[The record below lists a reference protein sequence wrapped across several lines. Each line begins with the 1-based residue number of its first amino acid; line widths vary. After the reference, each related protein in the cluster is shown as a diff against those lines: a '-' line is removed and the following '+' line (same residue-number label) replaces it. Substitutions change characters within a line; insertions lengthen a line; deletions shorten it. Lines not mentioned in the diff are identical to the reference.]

1 MLMKQNYHK
10 FILGK
15 ESPLGFTLFGV
26 VIALAG
32 GRLVLFDGFW
42 GGFIPLLVGLTITF
56 SITGIILDT
65 ERKRIKEYTS
75 IWFMKFGKWYSLD
88 SYPDILVLRRTRS
101 NGMNM
106 YGTGSTMM
114 TTSTVIFEVSFAS
127 PNHLEL
133 FLIARKYNEHEAYR
147 LARELEKETGHELV
161 RYNPG
166 KQRPRMKL

>member
-1 MLMKQNYHK
+1 MKQNYHK

-32 GRLVLFDGFW
+32 GRLALFDGFW

-88 SYPDILVLRRTRS
+88 SYPDILVLRRNRS

-106 YGTGSTMM
+106 YGTGSTIM

-166 KQRPRMKL
+166 KQQPRMKL